1 MARFERWLVFSAA
14 LALGT
19 VACQQLLGLGDFK
32 DCDDTTVTCD
42 TVPESGVPDVD
53 IPDTS
58 VDAAKD
64 ALADVLPPLPDGSST
79 SDWATFRMP
88 HTQDGGILDGA
99 SLNEGGNTADLGQG
113 RDPTNLVVRADTSP
127 DAGPDA
133 TVAEDRVTGRVWLD
147 DSINETPVATFSA
160 AQQRCKTLNGR
171 VPSRIELI
179 SLLDPTLSGSN
190 KMLPREVG
198 QYATLRFWTSTVA
211 SRTAAG
217 TTFWTVDFALGA
229 TAKNDSTLKYGVLC
243 VR

>member
-1 MARFERWLVFSAA
+1 MAVPAV

-19 VACQQLLGLGDFK
+19 VACQQLLGLGDYK
-32 DCDDTTVTCD
+32 DCSDPKVTCD
-42 TVPESGVPDVD
+42 TAPDSSLPDVD
-53 IPDTS
+53 VPDTS
-58 VDAAKD
+58 VDAGKD
-64 ALADVLPPLPDGSST
+64 SEADVLPPLPDGSST
-79 SDWATFRMP
+79 SDWATFHMP

-99 SLNEGGNTADLGQG
+99 SLNQGGNPADLGQG
-113 RDPTNLVVRADTSP
+113 RDPTNLVVRADTGL
-127 DAGPDA
+127 DAGRDGS
-133 TVAEDRVTGRVWLD
+133 VAEDRVTGRVWID
-147 DSINETPVATFSA
+147 DSINENPVPTFDL

-211 SRTAAG
+211 SRTSAG
-217 TTFWTVDFALGA
+217 TTFWTVDFAAGA
-229 TAKNDSTLKYGVLC
+229 TAKNDATLKYGVLC